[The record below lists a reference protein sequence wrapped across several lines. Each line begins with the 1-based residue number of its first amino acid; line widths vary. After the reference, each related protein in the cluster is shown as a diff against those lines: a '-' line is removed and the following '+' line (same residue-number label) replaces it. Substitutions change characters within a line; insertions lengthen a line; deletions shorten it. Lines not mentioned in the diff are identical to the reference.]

1 MGGSSFYEPLLR
13 ATGSI
18 VREKGTEWIMH
29 NIEAIITDLQER
41 IDEADQS
48 NHSHAEVSRYKSHG
62 YLFNLI
68 INVIE
73 KGFGDHTDYVH
84 PQFPEVDMSLSQAM
98 YSLQTDLSVS
108 ALRAASLNKSDFVRD
123 LQ

>member
-1 MGGSSFYEPLLR
+1 
-13 ATGSI
+13 
-18 VREKGTEWIMH
+18 MH